1 MLDMDYEEMDILD
14 NTTDVESFNAS
25 VRETDMFIS
34 KESLKTF
41 LFVVSICLIP
51 LCCLFGTVGNLFSI
65 GVLWN
70 RRMRSQSNYILGALC
85 VSDTFFLLHSL
96 CFTFIN
102 IYRKLRPIEGE
113 AFRSYV
119 YPIVG
124 AYGSVVTARI
134 TSCLTTL
141 LCAERFIAVYFP
153 MQARTICT
161 IKNTCIAIALSY
173 IVTLILFVPFTLKYK
188 SVTFQFNENTT
199 RTVMNKTSLYAN
211 NMTFYSA
218 YGTTLNIIFRFAP
231 LLIIVILNI
240 LMIRAVHKTWRSR
253 RTMSSL
259 KDTPSSLRLSS
270 RSNRHMK
277 YSDQN
282 HITIMLIIVSF
293 VFVTCIL
300 PGALHSIATHIW
312 PRVYTPYGGMK
323 NLYICISTAT
333 FLLETINSSMNFLIY
348 IVCYRKFRQ
357 CYKEKFCC
365 GHGQYYSKI
374 STSMKEKF
382 RWSSSRKNS
391 KIQES
396 DSYGRRTVSD
406 IGPLIMDGQ
415 SLSRRDKCY
424 SDETHSEGCELHL
437 SQLQNQS
444 EGIAITR
451 KKHRGHYL
459 KHLHTRSLCNLLLFR
474 AKKSQSTLDN
484 ENINGNSNG
493 HTPETFQ
500 HQNGYIT
507 ASGTDV

>member
-1 MLDMDYEEMDILD
+1 MNYELMELPD
-14 NTTDVESFNAS
+14 NTSDVNVLNTSSPE
-25 VRETDMFIS
+25 DDIFIS
-34 KESLKTF
+34 SDSLKTL
-41 LFVVSICLIP
+41 LFVVTICLIP
-51 LCCLFGTVGNLFSI
+51 LCCLFGTVGNMFSI

-85 VSDTFFLLHSL
+85 ISDTLFLLHSIF
-96 CFTFIN
+96 FTVLN
-102 IYRKLRPIEGE
+102 LYRKFEPVEGE
-113 AFRSYV
+113 AMRAYV

-173 IVTLILFVPFTLKYK
+173 LVTLVLFIPFTFKYK
-188 SVTFQFNENTT
+188 PVTFQLNENVS
-199 RTVMNKTSLYAN
+199 RTVMNKTTFYMN

-231 LLIIVILNI
+231 LLIIVILNL
-240 LMIRAVHKTWRSR
+240 LMIRAVHRTWKSR
-253 RTMSSL
+253 RKMSSM
-259 KDTPSSLRLSS
+259 KETPSSLRLSS
-270 RSNRHMK
+270 RSNRHLK

-282 HITIMLIIVSF
+282 HITIMLITVSF

-300 PGALHSIATHIW
+300 PGAIHSIATHIW
-312 PRVYTPYGGMK
+312 PKQYNAFGRRK
-323 NLYICISTAT
+323 NMYICISTIT
-333 FLLETINSSMNFLIY
+333 FLLETINSSINFFIY

-382 RWSSSRKNS
+382 RWSSTRKNS
-391 KIQES
+391 QLQES
-396 DSYGRRTVSD
+396 DSFGRRTVSD
-406 IGPLIMDGQ
+406 IGPLINGGY
-415 SLSRRDKCY
+415 SSSRRDKRY
-424 SDETHSEGCELHL
+424 SGETHSDGCELHL
-437 SQLQNQS
+437 SRLQSTPKILSDYQAV
-444 EGIAITR
+444 IP

-459 KHLHTRSLCNLLLFR
+459 KHLHRRSLCNLLLFR
-474 AKKSQSTLDN
+474 SKRSQNAL
-484 ENINGNSNG
+484 ENGNGNAIENLS
-493 HTPETFQ
+493 HIEDYPL
-500 HQNGYIT
+500 QNRH
-507 ASGTDV
+507 AALGTNV